1 MIHMHSMLSADTNTS
16 AAGPNSSA
24 PLGHAALNQAK
35 LDSFHGALSDAV
47 SSTLEKFGI
56 HPDDVK
62 ISITR
67 ASTSATPAPPAST
80 GSDGPAR
87 TAPPTP
93 GNPASSSAAGT
104 TTTSGSTTTGSGS
117 TTSGPPNGG
126 YDPFLQAAYSNPFA
140 NVAPQVSTRSST
152 VPNATPLTAQQIFDN
167 NYWAQQ
173 PAAVQPLRTMQNQD
187 QREAMATQ
195 LASEGYSIDVPIMV
209 WGWDPSVVTSMRQ
222 SEGYTWVP
230 SALQNPVS
238 LAPGLTAMGTT
249 SAYDPTKPPAGSIA
263 V

>member
-1 MIHMHSMLSADTNTS
+1 MIQMHSLLSSDTNTS
-16 AAGPNSSA
+16 AAGPNSST

-67 ASTSATPAPPAST
+67 ANAAPAPPIST
-80 GSDGPAR
+80 GTDAPAR
-87 TAPPTP
+87 VAPPTP
-93 GNPASSSAAGT
+93 GSGT
-104 TTTSGSTTTGSGS
+104 TSGS

-140 NVAPQVSTRSST
+140 NVPPQVSTKSST
-152 VPNATPLTAQQIFDN
+152 VPSAAPLTAQQIFDN

-238 LAPGLTAMGTT
+238 LAPGLAAMGTT
-249 SAYDPTKPPAGSIA
+249 SAYDPNNPPAGSIP

>member
-1 MIHMHSMLSADTNTS
+1 MIHMHSMLSSETNTS

-56 HPDDVK
+56 HPDAVK

-67 ASTSATPAPPAST
+67 ASAAPAPPAST
-80 GSDGPAR
+80 GSESPDR
-87 TAPPTP
+87 TAPPAP
-93 GNPASSSAAGT
+93 GSPASSSAASGGT
-104 TTTSGSTTTGSGS
+104 TTTG
-117 TTSGPPNGG
+117 TSGPPNGG

-140 NVAPQVSTRSST
+140 NVPVQTSTKSST
-152 VPNATPLTAQQIFDN
+152 VPSATPLTAQQIFDN

-238 LAPGLTAMGTT
+238 LAPGLAAMGT
-249 SAYDPTKPPAGSIA
+249 SAAYDPTKPPAGSIA

>member
-1 MIHMHSMLSADTNTS
+1 MIHMHSMLSPETNTS
-16 AAGPNSSA
+16 AAGHNSKT

-35 LDSFHGALSDAV
+35 LDSFHSALSDAV

-56 HPDDVK
+56 HPHDVK

-67 ASTSATPAPPAST
+67 NHADPATPAST
-80 GSDGPAR
+80 NSNAPVR

-93 GNPASSSAAGT
+93 GTQSSS
-104 TTTSGSTTTGSGS
+104 SGSGS
-117 TTSGPPNGG
+117 ATSTGTTSGPPNGG
-126 YDPFLQAAYSNPFA
+126 YDPFLQAAYSNPFQNA
-140 NVAPQVSTRSST
+140 ATQQASTTSTAPTT
-152 VPNATPLTAQQIFDN
+152 APLDAQQIFDN

-173 PAAVQPLRTMQNQD
+173 PAAVQPLRTMQDQN

-195 LASEGYSIDVPIMV
+195 LASEGHSIDVPIMV

-222 SEGYTWVP
+222 AEGYTWVP
-230 SALQNPVS
+230 SALQAPVDV
-238 LAPGLTAMGTT
+238 APGLPGMGTLA
-249 SAYDPTKPPAGSIA
+249 AYDPNNPPAGSIA